1 MLHRLA
7 LAILCLPLVL
17 LTACPETREEGI
29 IVNLQTDYVPT
40 LEFDQIRVEVDGST
54 RREVAVSTYESFARP
69 RFVTTYSAAPRGQR
83 TITLALLRDARE
95 VARRTLEIP
104 FTGNY
109 LATVVITRSC
119 AGVPCGVR
127 ESCLGG
133 RCVPNTCV
141 TGTELLCGTPLCT
154 TDTTCSSTTT
164 CSEGACIGGACLE
177 VPREGACMRGEACV
191 PGTGCVSLTMPDAP
205 IDAFSAPVDAFT
217 PPPSFVLHRL
227 IEAAD
232 AWTIVT
238 PTGDFPSEPVEAAFT
253 AGDGSLRVLTRTE
266 VFTMSATGA
275 FSGRMPRD
283 TLFPELSGMLLEAA
297 DRMGNTLTMFHNAYT
312 TYTWR
317 EIAPPV
323 FVSTTPYA
331 ELPAAWRG
339 PLAPST
345 FTVHAFYSAPHNA
358 QGWAVPQTSASCG
371 VSGAYSELLSFTG
384 FGPSALQATVYSF
397 DCSEFVARRDY
408 GSASPFTFPETPS
421 MRTGDVEAMSY
432 ADGLWVFTR

>member
-1 MLHRLA
+1 
-7 LAILCLPLVL
+7 
-17 LTACPETREEGI
+17 
-29 IVNLQTDYVPT
+29 
-40 LEFDQIRVEVDGST
+40 
-54 RREVAVSTYESFARP
+54 
-69 RFVTTYSAAPRGQR
+69 
-83 TITLALLRDARE
+83 
-95 VARRTLEIP
+95 
-104 FTGNY
+104 
-109 LATVVITRSC
+109 
-119 AGVPCGVR
+119 
-127 ESCLGG
+127 
-133 RCVPNTCV
+133 
-141 TGTELLCGTPLCT
+141 
-154 TDTTCSSTTT
+154 
-164 CSEGACIGGACLE
+164 
-177 VPREGACMRGEACV
+177 MRGEACV

-253 AGDGSLRVLTRTE
+253 AGDGTLRVLTRTE

-283 TLFPELSGMLLEAA
+283 TLFPELSGMSLEAA
-297 DRMGNTLTMFHNAYT
+297 DRMGNTLTIFHRAYT

-323 FVSTTPYA
+323 FVSTTTY
-331 ELPAAWRG
+331 ETLPAAWRG

-345 FTVHAFYSAPHNA
+345 YTVHAFYSAPHNA
-358 QGWAVPQTSASCG
+358 QGWAVPQASASCG
-371 VSGAYSELLSFTG
+371 VTGAYSELLSFTG
-384 FGPSALQATVYSF
+384 VGPSALQATVYSF

-408 GSASPFTFPETPS
+408 GSASPFTFPDTPS